1 MRLSESPRVRCNDD
15 DSGEVVVTVAVVAV
29 FVAVVEDKDGKTEKR
44 VWRDGCTE
52 VEDGADVE
60 MELGTGSIGDKR
72 NSGGDGRREQFNA
85 TA

>member
-44 VWRDGCTE
+44 V
-52 VEDGADVE
+52 
-60 MELGTGSIGDKR
+60 
-72 NSGGDGRREQFNA
+72 
-85 TA
+85 